1 MTTIRLDLEPK
12 DAETLREILASDLS
26 ELGYEIANTDGHDFK
41 ERLKTKQSFLRRIIE
56 QLGG

>member
-1 MTTIRLDLEPK
+1 MTTIRLDLEPN
-12 DAETLREILASDLS
+12 DAEMLREVLASDLS

-41 ERLKTKQSFLRRIIE
+41 EKLRAKERFLRRIIE